1 MCLTC
6 LTRNWS
12 FEEFDKESESETSL
26 AGRFALFVL
35 SHAPSCFNIICNSP
49 RCGNLPVCIRYY
61 VFYDE
66 FLCGRHECSDC
77 PTTNVFPPMNMQLA
91 LSFSSYLSISVVFL
105 QEYWND
111 FLFGAHGCGVLMA
124 LVGNMLLFNVL
135 AIHGIL
141 CSILP
146 CFVSQNMAFYFMKGG
161 ILNVL

>member
-1 MCLTC
+1 MTKKVRAKHPLPGVSLFLFYRTLPLVLTF
-6 LTRNWS
+6 LYN
-12 FEEFDKESESETSL
+12 FL
-26 AGRFALFVL
+26 
-35 SHAPSCFNIICNSP
+35 H
-49 RCGNLPVCIRYY
+49 CGNLPVCIRYN

-77 PTTNVFPPMNMQLA
+77 PTTNVFPSMNMLLT

-105 QEYWND
+105 QVYWDD
-111 FLFGAHGCGVLMA
+111 FLFGVHGCGVSMA

-161 ILNVL
+161 ILNAW